1 MPKIIG
7 ALSIFR
13 GNTFDC
19 QDAVGKLQCS
29 TIRRLLCIAHDLLQ
43 DACTRGEGVGE
54 AAETC
59 QEAVLAARTAYGD
72 LGISCEFAVEDPAK
86 MLQLL
91 RESGK
96 YEVLVDRSQQRG
108 ARHPPDGDQSR
119 ASSIRQWQA
128 EGGRGVAWRLSVWC
142 LSRARHGVWRCSHR
156 PTQLKRCW
164 AWGARNSWRDTCCAS
179 GSQQVHRRASTDT

>member
-96 YEVLVDRSQQRG
+96 YEVLVDRSQQE
-108 ARHPPDGDQSR
+108 
-119 ASSIRQWQA
+119 AS
-128 EGGRGVAWRLSVWC
+128 EGGKTPSRRRPESGEFDQTVAGGGWHGDSLSGV
-142 LSRARHGVWRCSHR
+142 
-156 PTQLKRCW
+156 
-164 AWGARNSWRDTCCAS
+164 
-179 GSQQVHRRASTDT
+179 